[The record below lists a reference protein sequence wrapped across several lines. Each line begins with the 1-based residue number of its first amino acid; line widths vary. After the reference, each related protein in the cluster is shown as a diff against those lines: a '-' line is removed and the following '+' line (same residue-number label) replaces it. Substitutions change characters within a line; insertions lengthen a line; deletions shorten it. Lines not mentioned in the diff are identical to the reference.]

1 MASTF
6 VFKLIG
12 VFLALYISLA
22 SATPTDGRSAN
33 PIDTLRA
40 RKVPDSNLCGEL
52 TWVFRVC
59 QPTVGVGAWMDYCHG
74 TESDDGSDYS
84 YEAYSSCPPRHVCE
98 NLVDE
103 DEDRTIKCVPIQE
116 PGTSKKRKKP
126 TDPQI
131 GSSDVKV
138 ARISVKA
145 TQVDTEVTVENDM
158 KASVA
163 AVLLSEFLLASNV
176 AIGADNTMWK
186 ATTTNMRWQH
196 RTLLLAR
203 FGAKKLQFA
212 RETAPMIQKLG
223 SVIPQDTFPSS
234 KAMLLILHG
243 G

>member
-22 SATPTDGRSAN
+22 SATSTDSRSAN
-33 PIDTLRA
+33 PIDTLRP
-40 RKVPDSNLCGEL
+40 RKVPASNLCREL
-52 TWVFRVC
+52 TWFFRMC
-59 QPTVGVGAWMDYCHG
+59 RPTAGVGAWMDYCHG
-74 TESDDGSDYS
+74 TQSDGSHYS
-84 YEAYSSCPPRHVCE
+84 YEAYGSCPPRHVCE

-138 ARISVKA
+138 ARISVEA

-163 AVLLSEFLLASNV
+163 AVLLSEFLLLVMSQLV
-176 AIGADNTMWK
+176 LTIQYGRRRPRICGGSTEHYC
-186 ATTTNMRWQH
+186 WQ
-196 RTLLLAR
+196 
-203 FGAKKLQFA
+203 G
-212 RETAPMIQKLG
+212 
-223 SVIPQDTFPSS
+223 
-234 KAMLLILHG
+234 
-243 G
+243 